1 MPNLNVGENIILPL
15 KVMKTAF
22 TKEAE
27 KTIKLVGLQNFKE
40 SYPSELSGGMKTRV
54 ALARSFITNPEL
66 LLLDEPFSSLD
77 IGWKNKLYEE
87 LKQLQNINNTTIL
100 IVSHDI
106 EEVLKIADKII
117 LIGYD
122 GSIIYEKEIVTN
134 KPTDVEVHNIKQQIL
149 NNYQKHNNWFWK
161 R

>member
-1 MPNLNVGENIILPL
+1 M
-15 KVMKTAF
+15 
-22 TKEAE
+22 
-27 KTIKLVGLQNFKE
+27 
-40 SYPSELSGGMKTRV
+40 
-54 ALARSFITNPEL
+54 
-66 LLLDEPFSSLD
+66 
-77 IGWKNKLYEE
+77 
-87 LKQLQNINNTTIL
+87 QNINNTTIL

-149 NNYQKHNNWFWK
+149 NNYQKHNN
-161 R
+161 